1 MELKKLVLLCQHK
14 LHTKPTTSLCSV
26 IQRCQVHQIF
36 AFYVFSCNLK
46 ENYHIRRN
54 INSKKEMFICEI
66 IIIIIIILICQK
78 LGSVGLV
85 QQKIKLPLPKPYYV
99 ENKLYLTRF
108 DKYTLNL
115 LFV

>member
-1 MELKKLVLLCQHK
+1 MKCLYVKSLL
-14 LHTKPTTSLCSV
+14 LL
-26 IQRCQVHQIF
+26 
-36 AFYVFSCNLK
+36 
-46 ENYHIRRN
+46 
-54 INSKKEMFICEI
+54 FICEIII

-85 QQKIKLPLPKPYYV
+85 QQKIKLPLRKPYHI

-108 DKYTLNL
+108 DKYILNL